1 MADKTPDE
9 EYPETRRA
17 RIILRAKLNDVP
29 LLTIITAVMV
39 VVVVYLTG
47 KLLYRLRDI
56 LLLMLVGGFVALLLN
71 PMVDG
76 LERWKIK
83 RRGYAVA
90 IVALGT
96 VIIFSAL
103 AFAFGDPLV
112 NSLTHLSHTLPSYVE
127 RAQHGKGW
135 LGKLLRRY
143 HVENWIHKNS
153 GKLISVAKNLSK
165 PALALGKGAITVLFA
180 LVTMF
185 AFVMILLLEATKIR
199 EAIIGMLAPQHAER
213 TRRISAAIS
222 KAALG
227 YMLAN
232 LVISAVAAVA
242 VFVTLEILGVPF
254 ALLFAIW
261 VLLVDFL
268 PTIGGALAGFPTV
281 LFAAIHSLTAG
292 IIMLVVFLIVMLLQ
306 NHVLYPVIMS
316 KTVKLNPLVV
326 FIAILVGAEV
336 GSWISGMFGGLVGVL
351 LAVPIAATIQV
362 IVKEFWASSAHSTI
376 VVAPGPGPVDA
387 PRKRAARTRTLPK
400 GQTEA

>member
-1 MADKTPDE
+1 MVKKTPEE
-9 EYPETRRA
+9 EYTETRRA

-39 VVVVYLTG
+39 VVLVYLTG
-47 KLLYRLRDI
+47 KVLYRLRDI
-56 LLLMLVGGFVALLLN
+56 LLLMVVGSFISLLLN
-71 PMVDG
+71 PLVDG

-96 VIIFSAL
+96 VIIFAAL

-112 NSLTHLSHTLPSYVE
+112 NSLTHLSHTLPSYVD
-127 RAQHGKGW
+127 RAEQGKGW
-135 LGKLLRRY
+135 LGKLLRHY
-143 HVENWIHKNS
+143 HVDNWIHKNS
-153 GKLISVAKNLSK
+153 SKLVSLARGLSK
-165 PALALGKGAITVLFA
+165 PALALGKGAVTVLFA

-199 EAIIGMLAPQHAER
+199 EAIIAMIAPQHAER
-213 TRRISAAIS
+213 VRRISSAIS

-254 ALLFAIW
+254 ALLFALW

-281 LFAAIHSLTAG
+281 LFAAIHSLSAG
-292 IIMLVVFLIVMLLQ
+292 IVMLVVFLVVMLLQ

-326 FIAILVGAEV
+326 FVAILVGAEL
-336 GSWISGMFGGLVGVL
+336 GSWVSGIFGGLVGVL
-351 LAVPIAATIQV
+351 LAVPTAATIQV
-362 IVKEFWASSAHSTI
+362 IVKEFWSSSASTTK
-376 VVAPGPGPVDA
+376 VALNEPEPRVGPPRRA
-387 PRKRAARTRTLPK
+387 PRTRSRPK
-400 GQTEA
+400 TQPKA

>member
-1 MADKTPDE
+1 MAEKSPDE
-9 EYPETRRA
+9 EYAETRRA
-17 RIILRAKLNDVP
+17 RIVLRAKLNDVP
-29 LLTIITAVMV
+29 LLTIITAVLV
-39 VVVVYLTG
+39 VVVVYMTG

-56 LLLMLVGGFVALLLN
+56 LLLMVLGGCIALLLN

-96 VIIFSAL
+96 LVVFSAL

-112 NSLTHLSHTLPSYVE
+112 NSLTHLSHTLPSYVN

-153 GKLISVAKNLSK
+153 SKLVSLAKSLSK
-165 PALALGKGAITVLFA
+165 PALALGRGAITALFA
-180 LVTMF
+180 LVTLF
-185 AFVMILLLEATKIR
+185 AFVMILLLEATKMR
-199 EAIIGMLAPQHAER
+199 EAIIEMLAPEHAER

-254 ALLFAIW
+254 ALLFALW

-281 LFAAIHSLTAG
+281 LFAAIHSVSAG
-292 IIMLVVFLIVMLLQ
+292 VVMLIVFLLVMLIQ

-326 FIAILVGAEV
+326 FVAILVGAEV
-336 GSWISGMFGGLVGVL
+336 GSWVSGLFGGLVGVL
-351 LAVPIAATIQV
+351 LAVPIAATVQV
-362 IVKEFWASSAHSTI
+362 IVKEFWSSSASPTNA
-376 VVAPGPGPVDA
+376 VPP
-387 PRKRAARTRTLPK
+387 PRKTPK
-400 GQTEA
+400 KRPASGVRKTT

>member
-1 MADKTPDE
+1 MADTNPDE
-9 EYPETRRA
+9 VRTETRRA
-17 RIILRAKLNDVP
+17 RLMLRARLNDVP

-39 VVVVYLTG
+39 VVGVYLTG

-56 LLLMLVGGFVALLLN
+56 LLLMLVGSFVALLLN
-71 PMVDG
+71 PLVDG

-112 NSLTHLSHTLPSYVE
+112 NSLTHLSHTLPTYVE

-143 HVENWIHKNS
+143 HVEKWIHKNS
-153 GKLISVAKNLSK
+153 SKLVSLARGLSK

-199 EAIIGMLAPQHAER
+199 EAIIAMLAPEHAQR
-213 TRRISAAIS
+213 VRRISTAIS

-232 LVISAVAAVA
+232 LLISLVAAVA

-254 ALLFAIW
+254 ALLFALW

-268 PTIGGALAGFPTV
+268 PTVGGALAGFPTV
-281 LFAAIHSLTAG
+281 LFAAIHSISAG
-292 IIMLVVFLIVMLLQ
+292 VVMLVVFLVVMLLQ

-336 GSWISGMFGGLVGVL
+336 GSWIAGIFGGLVGVL

-362 IVKEFWASSAHSTI
+362 IVKEFWNSSASATI
-376 VVAPGPGPVDA
+376 VLPGQEPEVSPS
-387 PRKRAARTRTLPK
+387 K
-400 GQTEA
+400 

>member
-1 MADKTPDE
+1 MAEKSPDE
-9 EYPETRRA
+9 EYAETRRA
-17 RIILRAKLNDVP
+17 RIVLRAKLNDVP
-29 LLTIITAVMV
+29 LLTIITAVLV
-39 VVVVYLTG
+39 VVVVYMTG

-56 LLLMLVGGFVALLLN
+56 LLLMVLGGFIALLLN

-96 VIIFSAL
+96 LVVFSAL

-112 NSLTHLSHTLPSYVE
+112 NSLTHLSHTLPSYVN

-153 GKLISVAKNLSK
+153 SKLVSLAKSLSK
-165 PALALGKGAITVLFA
+165 PALALGRGAITALFA
-180 LVTMF
+180 LVTLF
-185 AFVMILLLEATKIR
+185 AFVMILLLEATKMR
-199 EAIIGMLAPQHAER
+199 EAIIEMLAPEHAER

-254 ALLFAIW
+254 ALLFALW

-281 LFAAIHSLTAG
+281 LFAAIHSVSAG
-292 IIMLVVFLIVMLLQ
+292 VVMLIVFLLVMLIQ

-326 FIAILVGAEV
+326 FVAILVGAEV
-336 GSWISGMFGGLVGVL
+336 GSWVSGLFGGLVGVL
-351 LAVPIAATIQV
+351 LAVPIAATVQV
-362 IVKEFWASSAHSTI
+362 IVKEFWNSSASPTNA
-376 VVAPGPGPVDA
+376 VPP
-387 PRKRAARTRTLPK
+387 PRKTPK
-400 GQTEA
+400 KRPASGVRKTT

>member
-1 MADKTPDE
+1 MAEKSPDE
-9 EYPETRRA
+9 EYAETRRA
-17 RIILRAKLNDVP
+17 RIVLRAKLNDVP
-29 LLTIITAVMV
+29 LLTIITAVLV
-39 VVVVYLTG
+39 VVVVYMTG

-56 LLLMLVGGFVALLLN
+56 LLLMVLGGFIALLLN

-96 VIIFSAL
+96 LVVFSAL

-112 NSLTHLSHTLPSYVE
+112 NSLTHLSHTLPSYVN

-153 GKLISVAKNLSK
+153 SKLVSLAKSLSK
-165 PALALGKGAITVLFA
+165 PALALGRGAITALFA
-180 LVTMF
+180 LVTLF
-185 AFVMILLLEATKIR
+185 AFVMILLLEATKMR
-199 EAIIGMLAPQHAER
+199 EAIIEMLAPEHAER

-254 ALLFAIW
+254 ALLFALW

-281 LFAAIHSLTAG
+281 LFAAIHSVSAG
-292 IIMLVVFLIVMLLQ
+292 VVMLIVFLLVMLIQ

-326 FIAILVGAEV
+326 FVAILVGAEV
-336 GSWISGMFGGLVGVL
+336 GSWVSGLFGGLVGVL
-351 LAVPIAATIQV
+351 LAVPIAATVQV
-362 IVKEFWASSAHSTI
+362 IVKEFWSSSASPTNA
-376 VVAPGPGPVDA
+376 VPP
-387 PRKRAARTRTLPK
+387 PRKTPK
-400 GQTEA
+400 KRPASGVRKTT

>member
-1 MADKTPDE
+1 MAEKSPDE
-9 EYPETRRA
+9 EYAETRRA
-17 RIILRAKLNDVP
+17 RIVLRAKLNDVP
-29 LLTIITAVMV
+29 LLTIITAVLV
-39 VVVVYLTG
+39 VVVVYMTG

-56 LLLMLVGGFVALLLN
+56 LLLMVLGGFIALLLN

-96 VIIFSAL
+96 LVVFSAL

-112 NSLTHLSHTLPSYVE
+112 NSLTHLSHTLPSYVN

-153 GKLISVAKNLSK
+153 SKLVSLAKSLSK
-165 PALALGKGAITVLFA
+165 PALALGRGAITALFA
-180 LVTMF
+180 LVTLF
-185 AFVMILLLEATKIR
+185 AFVMILLLEATKMR
-199 EAIIGMLAPQHAER
+199 EAIIEMLAPEHAER

-254 ALLFAIW
+254 ALLFALW

-281 LFAAIHSLTAG
+281 LFAAIHSVSAG
-292 IIMLVVFLIVMLLQ
+292 VVMLIVFLLVMLIQ

-326 FIAILVGAEV
+326 FVAILVGAEV
-336 GSWISGMFGGLVGVL
+336 GSWVSGLFGGLVGFL
-351 LAVPIAATIQV
+351 LAVPIAATVQV
-362 IVKEFWASSAHSTI
+362 IVKEFWSSSASPTNA
-376 VVAPGPGPVDA
+376 VPP
-387 PRKRAARTRTLPK
+387 PRKTPK
-400 GQTEA
+400 KRPASGVRKTT

>member
-1 MADKTPDE
+1 MSEKTPEE
-9 EYPETRRA
+9 EYGETRRA

-39 VVVVYLTG
+39 VVAVYATG

-56 LLLMLVGGFVALLLN
+56 LLLMLVGSFIALLLN

-76 LERWKIK
+76 LIRWKIR

-96 VIIFSAL
+96 LVVFGAL

-112 NSLTHLSHTLPSYVE
+112 NSLTHLANTLPSYVSKAE
-127 RAQHGKGW
+127 HGKGW
-135 LGKLLRRY
+135 LGKILTRY
-143 HVENWIHKNS
+143 HVEHWISKNS
-153 GKLISVAKNLSK
+153 SKLVSVAKNLSK
-165 PALALGKGAITVLFA
+165 PALALGKGAITALFA

-199 EAIIGMLAPQHAER
+199 EGIIAILAPQHAER
-213 TRRISAAIS
+213 VRRISAAIS

-232 LVISAVAAVA
+232 LLISAVASIA

-254 ALLFAIW
+254 ALLFALW

-268 PTIGGALAGFPTV
+268 PTVGGALAGFPTV
-281 LFAAIHSLTAG
+281 LFAAGHSLTAG
-292 IIMLVVFLIVMLLQ
+292 IITLIVFLAVMLVQ
-306 NHVLYPVIMS
+306 NHVLYPIIMS

-326 FIAILVGAEV
+326 FIAILVGAEI
-336 GSWISGMFGGLVGVL
+336 GSWVSGMFGGLVGVL

-362 IVKEFWASSAHSTI
+362 IIKEFWSSSGTI
-376 VVAPGPGPVDA
+376 SKAVETVP
-387 PRKRAARTRTLPK
+387 KRRTTPK
-400 GQTEA
+400 K

>member
-1 MADKTPDE
+1 VAEKSPDE
-9 EYPETRRA
+9 EYAETRRA
-17 RIILRAKLNDVP
+17 RIVLRAKLNDVP
-29 LLTIITAVMV
+29 LLTIITAVLV
-39 VVVVYLTG
+39 VVVVYMTG

-56 LLLMLVGGFVALLLN
+56 LLLMVLGGFIALLLN

-96 VIIFSAL
+96 LVVFSAL

-112 NSLTHLSHTLPSYVE
+112 NSLTHLSHTLPSYVN

-153 GKLISVAKNLSK
+153 SKLVSLAKSLSK
-165 PALALGKGAITVLFA
+165 PALALGRGAITALFA
-180 LVTMF
+180 LVTLF
-185 AFVMILLLEATKIR
+185 AFVMILLLEATKMR
-199 EAIIGMLAPQHAER
+199 EAIIEMLAPEHAER

-254 ALLFAIW
+254 ALLFALW

-281 LFAAIHSLTAG
+281 LFAAIHSVSAG
-292 IIMLVVFLIVMLLQ
+292 VVMLIVFLLVMLIQ

-326 FIAILVGAEV
+326 FVAILVGAEV
-336 GSWISGMFGGLVGVL
+336 GSWVSGLFGGLVGVL
-351 LAVPIAATIQV
+351 LAVPIAATVQV
-362 IVKEFWASSAHSTI
+362 IVKEFWNSSASPTNA
-376 VVAPGPGPVDA
+376 VPP
-387 PRKRAARTRTLPK
+387 PRKTPK
-400 GQTEA
+400 KRPASGVRKTT